1 MKRFQSAG
9 FSKNLL
15 KIRKAMK
22 KDKKAI
28 SELYYELHPVEEK
41 ENKEKG
47 LLVPIE
53 KSKIKPIL
61 LVAEEN
67 NQIVGFVWAHFI
79 QYGFFKYG
87 TIDELFVKK
96 EFRGKGIGTALLKKV
111 IQKLENLKVKIIV
124 VDTDKDNKEAIRL
137 YKKVGFK
144 LGKKGVTFYWV
155 PKKKAK

>member
-1 MKRFQSAG
+1 M
-9 FSKNLL
+9 
-15 KIRKAMK
+15 KIRNATK
-22 KDKKAI
+22 KDKRSI

-67 NQIVGFVWAHFI
+67 KQIVGFIWAHFI

-96 EFRGKGIGTALLKKV
+96 EFRGKGVGSALLKKA
-111 IQKLENLKVKIIV
+111 IKKLQNFKAKIILV
-124 VDTDKDNKEAIRL
+124 GTEKENKEAIKL
-137 YKKVGFK
+137 YKDVGFE
-144 LGKKGVTFYWV
+144 LGERSLWFYWNS
-155 PKKKAK
+155 KKKVK

>member
-1 MKRFQSAG
+1 M
-9 FSKNLL
+9 
-15 KIRKAMK
+15 KIRNATK
-22 KDKKAI
+22 KDKRSI

-53 KSKIKPIL
+53 KSKIKPVL

-67 NQIVGFVWAHFI
+67 KQIVGFIWAHFI

-96 EFRGKGIGTALLKKV
+96 EFRGKGVGSALLKKA
-111 IQKLENLKVKIIV
+111 IKKLQNFKAKIILV
-124 VDTDKDNKEAIRL
+124 GTEKENKEAIKL
-137 YKKVGFK
+137 YKDVGFE
-144 LGKKGVTFYWV
+144 LGERSLWFYWNS
-155 PKKKAK
+155 KKKVK